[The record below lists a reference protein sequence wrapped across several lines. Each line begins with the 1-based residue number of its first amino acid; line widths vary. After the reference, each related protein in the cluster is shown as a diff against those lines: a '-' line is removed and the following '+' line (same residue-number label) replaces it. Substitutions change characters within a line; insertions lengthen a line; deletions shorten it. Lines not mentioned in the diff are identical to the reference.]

1 MSYITLDDLLLEV
14 SEADLVN
21 LTDDEG
27 LGMIHQERVAKA
39 IASAQGEVDGYAG
52 KRYSVPLD
60 PVPAVIHAAC
70 VDISLYRLYGRGVEV
85 PETWQQR
92 YRNAVRLLENLA
104 KGLIQ
109 LGGAGSTDPAPSSH
123 APEITSATRRLS
135 RESLEGM

>member
-39 IASAQGEVDGYAG
+39 IASAQGEIDGYAG
-52 KRYSVPLD
+52 KRYSVPFD
-60 PVPAVIHAAC
+60 PVPPVIHAAC

-85 PETWQQR
+85 PTTWQQR

-109 LGGAGSTDPAPSSH
+109 LPAASTDTASSSH